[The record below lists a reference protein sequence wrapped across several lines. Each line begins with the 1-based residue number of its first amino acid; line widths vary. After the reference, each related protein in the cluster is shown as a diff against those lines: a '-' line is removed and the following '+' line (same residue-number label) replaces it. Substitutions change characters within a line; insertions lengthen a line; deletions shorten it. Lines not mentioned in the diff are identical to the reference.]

1 MTMYER
7 SELESYLNDF
17 QREWKEKIGETGYD
31 LSSSLLRLVD
41 LILTD
46 QDENLKEMRKE
57 LYERT
62 TELIDERVKEAV
74 AEQMNELVPSWAL
87 RGNAE
92 TIPVSKLDK
101 EGILRVLFAP
111 GFITDGEQFELAR
124 ALLED
129 LTERGV
135 MGDR

>member
-46 QDENLKEMRKE
+46 QDVNLKEMRKE
-57 LYERT
+57 LDERT

-111 GFITDGEQFELAR
+111 GFMTAGEQLELAR
-124 ALLED
+124 SLLED
-129 LTERGV
+129 LTKQGV
-135 MGDR
+135 K